1 MRSKSKF
8 GVLCSYDVANCLCFR
23 RCCGSCA
30 KHLDHC
36 KIAGGFGCKQRRV
49 PRNRRDIG
57 GFVVCQDRYA
67 LHGLPQARSDRM
79 DSGGYSVRL
88 FDLYSDGSV
97 VYLVNRLKRRICV

>member
-1 MRSKSKF
+1 MKLKKTKKKILAAVASA
-8 GVLCSYDVANCLCFR
+8 LCFAAMMSTSAYASGDVAGAVQSTWSTAR
-23 RCCGSCA
+23 S
-30 KHLDHC
+30 
-36 KIAGGFGCKQRRV
+36 QV
-49 PRNRRDIG
+49 VS
-57 GFVVCQDRYA
+57 VVCQDRYA